1 MSISSRNSVAD
12 LDEMELHNMEP
23 LMMTGGLTILSA
35 ANIIQRTELVRQLK
49 ATNHRR
55 FSQWLDENGGQAF
68 ASTNQTGKK
77 CNFSVPVH
85 VLTASVPVEG

>member
-1 MSISSRNSVAD
+1 
-12 LDEMELHNMEP
+12 MEP

-35 ANIIQRTELVRQLK
+35 ANIIQRADLVRKLK
-49 ATNHRR
+49 ATDHRR
-55 FSQWLDENGGQAF
+55 FSQRLDENGGQAF

-85 VLTASVPVEG
+85 ALTAFIPVEGPETTSQVQFTLLHLEKQ